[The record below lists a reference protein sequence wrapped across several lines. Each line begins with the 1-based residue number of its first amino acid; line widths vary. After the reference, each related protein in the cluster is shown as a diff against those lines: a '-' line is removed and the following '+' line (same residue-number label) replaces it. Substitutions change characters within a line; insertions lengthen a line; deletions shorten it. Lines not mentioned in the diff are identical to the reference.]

1 MLKKLL
7 LISFVFFSITLPG
20 IQATFAQSSGSVSG
34 VVLDKSTDGPL
45 PSARV
50 IIVGTERGVLTNQSG
65 QYNLRNIPSGS
76 YQLSITY
83 IGYRTEIVPV
93 EVQAG
98 QDTKVDIGMT
108 VEGLLLD
115 EVVIS
120 AQLLGQTKAI
130 NQQLN
135 SDALVNV
142 VSSDKIKELP
152 DVNAAEA
159 IGRLPGISVNRT
171 GGEASQVV
179 VRGLSPE
186 LTSVTINGVRVPST
200 SATDRSV
207 NLSMIS
213 PELLSSIE
221 VYKSPTADMDGD
233 AIGGIVNLGVF
244 RAMDETQIIARAYGG
259 YNGLSDQFSNYK
271 ASINGSSRFF
281 NKKFGVIA
289 KANIEKINRSS
300 ESASS
305 SWDSNFGDDQWPL
318 TGTTIQDN
326 INFLQR
332 IGGNLQLDYQ
342 YKSGYVV
349 AQAFFSQRNSDLQ
362 QLANVYSNA
371 ATVTHNPRH
380 SESATSTLQTLLSG
394 KQKVSLFEIDWV
406 LARSQTV
413 DDNPYDVGMVFQQF
427 DGINL
432 TGFFYTPDE
441 MLAQRNF
448 NYDKAWLQRYTFEP
462 SKTSQTNYTGSVDIK
477 MDFNLGKKIGG
488 FLKVGGKYRYDDR
501 IREQDFMQQPWY
513 YLDAN
518 VRAKAV
524 SNWPGTLVQGGSTGD
539 HIMLSNFFEG
549 DDRLPIWGNTYFIAP
564 LINMQTVDDW
574 HTYQQGELLLQY
586 DQEHQRYDLTETVK
600 AGYAMAKIK
609 YGNWLS
615 IIPGVRY
622 EYSDNRYHGYISSL
636 DVNGAAGSIRDT
648 TSYQQYGELLPSV
661 HIKIKPLKWFDVRM
675 SAVKTLARPNYNM
688 ILPRARL
695 DVTNGRLFRGNPQL
709 KYAEAWNY
717 DASVSLF
724 SGKWGLLTLGGF
736 YKHFDNYFTQT
747 DRVMSAEEALSLGYP
762 GAVYD
767 VPEDYINFDNSIVYG
782 LEADLQTSLKMLPK
796 PLNGVVLSVNATRL
810 WSRTYVPLFKKVT
823 KYDPVLR
830 RNVVDFENSYIE
842 FNETTLPDQ
851 VGWITNVSLGY
862 DYKGF
867 SARVSLIYQ
876 SSYLKSFSTAAEL
889 SGEKYTRRYVAKFLR
904 YDASVSQK
912 LGKHLMLMASFANF
926 ANAKELEYQY
936 LPQYVRSDNRYGM
949 TIDLGIQYKY

>member
-1 MLKKLL
+1 MTKRLLL
-7 LISFVFFSITLPG
+7 LIPALWVFAFAGIDAAYGQSITG
-20 IQATFAQSSGSVSG
+20 VVTDQSS
-34 VVLDKSTDGPL
+34 LAPL

-50 IIVGTERGVLTNQSG
+50 VLEGTSRGVLTSTSG
-65 QYNLRNIPSGS
+65 QFELRNLPPGS
-76 YQLSITY
+76 YQLNISY
-83 IGYRTEIVPV
+83 IGYRSESIPV
-93 EVQAG
+93 EVKEGAE
-98 QDTKVDIGMT
+98 TKVNVEMKL
-108 VEGLLLD
+108 EGLSLD

-171 GGEASQVV
+171 GGEANQVV

-244 RAMDETQIIARAYGG
+244 RAMDEPQLIARAYGG
-259 YNGLSDQFSNYK
+259 YNGLDNELSNYK
-271 ASINGSSRFF
+271 ASINGSSRFLK
-281 NKKFGVIA
+281 KKFGVIA
-289 KANIEKINRSS
+289 KANIERINRSS
-300 ESASS
+300 ESNSS
-305 SWDSNFGDDQWPL
+305 SWDSNFGDERWPL
-318 TGTTIQDN
+318 TGTSFQDN
-326 INFLQR
+326 INFLER
-332 IGGNLQLDYQ
+332 AGGNLQLDYQ

-349 AQAFFSQRNSDLQ
+349 AQGFFSQRNSDLT
-362 QLANVYSNA
+362 QLSNDYSNS

-380 SESATSTLQTLLSG
+380 SQSSTSTLQTLLSG

-406 LARSQTV
+406 LARNRVV

-432 TGFFYTPDE
+432 TGFFFSPDE

-448 NYDKAWLQRYTFEP
+448 NYDKAWLQRYSFEP
-462 SKTSQTNYTGSVDIK
+462 SKTTQTNYTGSLDIK
-477 MDFNLGKKIGG
+477 MDFNLGKKLGG
-488 FLKVGGKYRYDDR
+488 FLKFGGKYRYDDR
-501 IREQDFMQQPWY
+501 IREQDFKHQPWY
-513 YLDAN
+513 YLDAQ
-518 VRAKAV
+518 VRSTAV
-524 SNWPGTLVQGGSTGD
+524 ANWPGPLTVGGSTGN
-539 HIMLSNFFEG
+539 HIMLSNFFDSE
-549 DDRLPIWGNTYFIAP
+549 DRLPIWGSSYFIAP
-564 LINMQTVDDW
+564 MINRQTVDDW

-600 AGYAMAKIK
+600 AGYVMAKIK

-615 IIPGVRY
+615 IIPGVRL

-648 TSYQQYGELLPSV
+648 TTYQQYGELLPSV

-675 SAVKTLARPNYNM
+675 SAVKTLARPNFNM
-688 ILPRARL
+688 ITPRARL
-695 DVTNGRLFRGNPQL
+695 DITNGRVFRGNPAL

-724 SGKWGLLTLGGF
+724 SGKWGLLTVGGF
-736 YKHFDNYFTQT
+736 YKHFDNYFTRT
-747 DRVMSAEEALSLGYP
+747 ERVMSAEEALSLGYP

-767 VPEDYINFDNSIVYG
+767 VDEDYINFDNSIVYG

-796 PLNGVVLSVNATRL
+796 PFNGVVLSLNATRL
-810 WSRTYVPLFKKVT
+810 WSQTYVPLFNKVT
-823 KYDPVLR
+823 RYDPVLR
-830 RNVVDFENSYIE
+830 RNVVDFEKSYIE
-842 FNETTLPDQ
+842 LNKTTLPDQ
-851 VGWITNVSLGY
+851 VEWISNISLGY

-867 SARVSLIYQ
+867 SSRVSLIYQ

-889 SGEKYTRRYVAKFLR
+889 SGEVYTRRYVASFLR
-904 YDASVSQK
+904 FDASVSQK

-926 ANAKELEYQY
+926 ANAKEVEYQY